1 MREIVTKQ
9 RMQSV
14 TLVPMRSSI
23 GAVGIAF
30 VLLLAHGA
38 AVAGKRVTAA
48 GVTLE
53 PPAGWK
59 LSKQPDGGAKLVNP
73 AGDIVWRFFATEPST
88 DLAAWVDDAW
98 HAIASA
104 HSSVQASDP
113 EVQATASGLNARMVA
128 GVMNDA
134 NGATHILMLASIS
147 DGKRVAPMLIEFASQ
162 DSLDHVGDL
171 QAASDTIKLVA
182 KSNKPKKAFARGGWR
197 YPISGAAPSALPT
210 PVAAVAT
217 TATPPESSPPASAP
231 VDTANLPFL
240 GKWSVGQS
248 AYNSSYSVSY
258 GSRILQY
265 DFAADGTYR
274 YHSEAW
280 GGTYNSNWR
289 YIIDEK
295 GSWTVNGDQLTVS
308 PKEVTGVVRDLAGKV
323 QKTGGPAPEKVTYRF
338 QTTYFSGL
346 KETQLVLTPP
356 KATNR
361 DGSFASNPSFP
372 GSYLMR
378 SAADYQPAFRFAPN

>member
-1 MREIVTKQ
+1 MR
-9 RMQSV
+9 
-14 TLVPMRSSI
+14 
-23 GAVGIAF
+23 AVGVVFA
-30 VLLLAHGA
+30 LLLVHGA
-38 AVAGKRVTAA
+38 AFAGKRVTAA

-59 LSKQPDGGAKLVNP
+59 LSKQADGGAKLVNP
-73 AGDIVWRFFATEPST
+73 TGDIVWRFFATEPAT

-98 HAIASA
+98 QSIASA
-104 HSSVQASDP
+104 HSGVQASEP
-113 EVQATASGLNARMVA
+113 EGQATASGLTARMVA

-134 NGATHILMLASIS
+134 KGATHILMLATIS
-147 DGKRVAPMLIEFASQ
+147 DGKRVVPTLIEFASQ
-162 DSLDHVGDL
+162 DALNHVGDL
-171 QAASDTIKLVA
+171 QASSDTIKLVA
-182 KSNKPKKAFARGGWR
+182 KSSKPKKAFARGGWR
-197 YPISGAAPSALPT
+197 YPISGTAPSALPA
-210 PVAAVAT
+210 PVAAAL
-217 TATPPESSPPASAP
+217 PAPAPP

-248 AYNSSYSVSY
+248 AYNASYSVSY
-258 GSRILQY
+258 GSRLLQY

-280 GGTYNSNWR
+280 GGSFNSNWR
-289 YIIDEK
+289 YIVDEK
-295 GSWTVNGDQLTVS
+295 GTWTVSGDQLTVI
-308 PKEVTGVVRDLAGKV
+308 PKSVTGVVRDLDGKV
-323 QKTGGPAPEKVTYRF
+323 QKNGGPKPEKVTYRF

-356 KATNR
+356 KGTDR
-361 DGSFASNPSFP
+361 DGAFASNPSFP

>member
-1 MREIVTKQ
+1 MRISLGPLGV
-9 RMQSV
+9 V
-14 TLVPMRSSI
+14 L
-23 GAVGIAF
+23 AV
-30 VLLLAHGA
+30 LLAHGS

-73 AGDIVWRFFATEPST
+73 TGDIVWRFFATEDAT
-88 DLAAWVDDAW
+88 DLGAWLSDAW
-98 HAIASA
+98 QAIASV
-104 HSSVQASDP
+104 HSNVQAADP
-113 EVQATASGLNARMVA
+113 EASPTKSGLDGRAVA
-128 GVMNDA
+128 GLMNDGS
-134 NGATHILMLASIS
+134 GATHIFMLIGIS
-147 DGKRVAPMLIEFASQ
+147 NGKRVAPMLIEFASQ
-162 DSLDHVGDL
+162 DSLAHVGDL
-171 QAASDTIKLVA
+171 QPASDSIQLVA
-182 KSNKPKKAFARGGWR
+182 KSSKPKKPFARGGWR
-197 YPISGAAPSALPT
+197 YPISGAAPSAP
-210 PVAAVAT
+210 AAVAT
-217 TATPPESSPPASAP
+217 TATPAPAPAP
-231 VDTANLPFL
+231 APIPAAAPAPAPAAAPADTANLPFL

-280 GGTYNSNWR
+280 GGTFNSNWR

-295 GSWTVNGDQLTVS
+295 GTWTASGDQLTVT
-308 PKEVTGVVRDLAGKV
+308 PKSVTGVVRDLQGNV
-323 QKTGGPAPEKVTYRF
+323 QKNGGPKPEKVTYQF

-356 KATNR
+356 KPTDR

-372 GSYLMR
+372 RSYLMR